1 MNNISINSSTWTS
14 IGFGSCLVAS
24 NSRTELVHFKLG
36 TTQLVSSY
44 LGSQIHLE
52 NDGELFAKSNS
63 RDVTLE
69 VTEIDKD
76 TRDNTAAIEAAMQA
90 LQDNSDADA
99 LTKSELEENKVTDTA
114 LAGVVTEL
122 EARISYL
129 EEAPTS
135 PGGGEGGAAGMF
147 LDDGREIRQKVIYGT
162 DFDFNSLAT
171 RGQAPHGVSAEN
183 IISVSGTVPDFN
195 SQYFFENTDTP
206 SNRLYNLVV
215 ASGNINLNFSATFDK
230 STVIL
235 SKIKVVIT
243 YIV

>member
-99 LTKSELEENKVTDTA
+99 LTKSELE
-114 LAGVVTEL
+114 
-122 EARISYL
+122 ARISYL
-129 EEAPTS
+129 EGALTS

-147 LDDGREIRQKVIYGT
+147 LDDGREIKT
-162 DFDFNSLAT
+162 KLFEF
-171 RGQAPHGVSAEN
+171 
-183 IISVSGTVPDFN
+183 TVGY
-195 SQYFFENTDTP
+195 SQYQYELHGISQKIIGGSCLIDNCTP
-206 SNRLYNLVV
+206 NHNDEKYDYTFVIG
-215 ASGNINLNFSATFDK
+215 ATNIGIQLRVSDSSLRGGKA
-230 STVIL
+230 
-235 SKIKVVIT
+235 KVLIT
-243 YIV
+243 YLA

>member
-99 LTKSELEENKVTDTA
+99 LTKSELAANTLADTE

-122 EARISYL
+122 EGRITSL
-129 EEAPTS
+129 EEAPAS
-135 PGGGEGGAAGMF
+135 PGGGEGGVAGMF
-147 LDDGREIRQKVIYGT
+147 LDDGREIKMRHISV
-162 DFDFNSLAT
+162 T
-171 RGQAPHGVSAEN
+171 RGAATWFGVYHGLEKER
-183 IISVSGTVPDFN
+183 ILSVSCTITTAQHAKVLAGATNATWYYDLQIKDSYIYVSGDDNPEVSRGTIDMF
-195 SQYFFENTDTP
+195 
-206 SNRLYNLVV
+206 
-215 ASGNINLNFSATFDK
+215 
-230 STVIL
+230 
-235 SKIKVVIT
+235 IT
-243 YIV
+243 YLA

>member
-24 NSRTELVHFKLG
+24 NSRTELIHFKLG

-69 VTEIDKD
+69 VTETDKD

-99 LTKSELEENKVTDTA
+99 LTKSELEANTNADTV

-122 EARISYL
+122 EGRVDSLETAPESETVLNHNTGNRIS
-129 EEAPTS
+129 
-135 PGGGEGGAAGMF
+135 
-147 LDDGREIRQKVIYGT
+147 IWVGT
-162 DFDFNSLAT
+162 
-171 RGQAPHGVSAEN
+171 QAEYDT
-183 IISVSGTVPDFN
+183 ITTKDI
-195 SQYFFENTDTP
+195 NT
-206 SNRLYNLVV
+206 LYVV
-215 ASGNINLNFSATFDK
+215 Q
-230 STVIL
+230 
-235 SKIKVVIT
+235 
-243 YIV
+243 